1 MPGAFP
7 GMAVG
12 PDTKPLSTGPL
23 EYLSASARAA
33 LLAGSQAA
41 MGLQAGIGS
50 ALTMATGL
58 QAPVVP
64 GMALNQMMD
73 DEYAYRFM
81 EDERVDK

>member
-1 MPGAFP
+1 
-7 GMAVG
+7 
-12 PDTKPLSTGPL
+12 
-23 EYLSASARAA
+23 
-33 LLAGSQAA
+33 

-50 ALTMATGL
+50 ALAMATGL

-64 GMALNQMMD
+64 GMARNQMMD